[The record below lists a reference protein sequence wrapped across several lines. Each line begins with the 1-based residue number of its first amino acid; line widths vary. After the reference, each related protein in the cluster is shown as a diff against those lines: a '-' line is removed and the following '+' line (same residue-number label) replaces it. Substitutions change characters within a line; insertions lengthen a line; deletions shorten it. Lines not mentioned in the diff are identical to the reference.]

1 MYFPG
6 PRLNAFST
14 DPNSI
19 INNLGSSI
27 INRSS
32 VTQKINKSN
41 NFSLSNSSQL
51 MMTKNLINNSKRE
64 LMTSSQLQS
73 SKISQFSK
81 VNNSP
86 DKIKEKINDLFQNYD
101 ALMTKDRD
109 NLQKIIKDYLVKKED
124 NLKN

>member
-1 MYFPG
+1 
-6 PRLNAFST
+6 
-14 DPNSI
+14 
-19 INNLGSSI
+19 
-27 INRSS
+27 
-32 VTQKINKSN
+32 
-41 NFSLSNSSQL
+41 
-51 MMTKNLINNSKRE
+51 
-64 LMTSSQLQS
+64 MTSSQLQS